1 MTTKAIRITA
11 VGTACALACAGA
23 GAGIAGSTAATPS
36 KTTTS
41 KSSSTQ
47 SSSAAAKRASGPR
60 RGGPRFGRHG
70 ERGGRP
76 VHSEQV
82 VLNKGG
88 DKYIAQT
95 VDNGVV
101 KSTSGTDLV
110 ITEGT
115 TAVPY
120 KDVTVSVPSDATIVR
135 NGATTKLSD
144 LKAGDEVFVASSSDG
159 TMVFARDA
167 SFRPHHG
174 GPRPGGPGRDGPG
187 RDGPDGPP
195 PAPPTP

>member
-11 VGTACALACAGA
+11 VGTACALAGA
-23 GAGIAGSTAATPS
+23 GAGIAGSTAATSS

-60 RGGPRFGRHG
+60 RGGPGFGRHG
-70 ERGGRP
+70 ERSGRP
-76 VHSEQV
+76 VHGEQV
-82 VLNKGG
+82 VLNKAG
-88 DKYIAQT
+88 DKYITRT

-120 KDVTVSVPSDATIVR
+120 KDVTVSVASDATIDR
-135 NGATTKLSD
+135 NGATAKLSD
-144 LKAGDEVFVASSSDG
+144 LKAGDEVSVASSSDG
-159 TMVFARDA
+159 TMVFTHDA
-167 SFRPHHG
+167 TFRPEHGGRGHHG
-174 GPRPGGPGRDGPG
+174 PGDDGPQG
-187 RDGPDGPP
+187 TTT
-195 PAPPTP
+195 TP